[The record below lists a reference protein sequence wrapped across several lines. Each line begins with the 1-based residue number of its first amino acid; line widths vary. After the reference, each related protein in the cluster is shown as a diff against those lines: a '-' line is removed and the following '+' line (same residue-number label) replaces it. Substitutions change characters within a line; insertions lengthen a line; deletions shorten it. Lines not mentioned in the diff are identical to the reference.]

1 MSDSSKRDT
10 RNPRATKV
18 PTTRKVAMG
27 HTTTASRNTPT
38 MNTMTAKARITV
50 RKSIRRLVNLG
61 IRISK
66 LNVYVQV
73 DVKV

>member
-10 RNPRATKV
+10 SNPMATKV
-18 PTTRKVAMG
+18 PTTRKVVIGQIMME
-27 HTTTASRNTPT
+27 SRNAPT
-38 MNTMTAKARITV
+38 ISTAVARTSVTV

-61 IRISK
+61 ISVSK
-66 LNVYVQV
+66 LNVYIQV